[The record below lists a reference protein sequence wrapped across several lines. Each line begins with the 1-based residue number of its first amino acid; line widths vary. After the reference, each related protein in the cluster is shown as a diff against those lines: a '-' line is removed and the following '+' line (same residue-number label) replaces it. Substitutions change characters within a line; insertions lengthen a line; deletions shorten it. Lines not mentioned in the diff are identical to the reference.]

1 MAEVNFQALLEFNE
15 QKNIIENKAIN
26 RLFNYVRYGITPKIN
41 SSTYS
46 EIYSTIYDFVD
57 RQLGKEILK
66 YHNEKIKQIVIECYE
81 NIKNL
86 SGIEFID
93 SFILYNNRIAFIIYT
108 MSRLFTYTS
117 TNYLKTEEDRQKN
130 LIYNE
135 DDISEFSMYI
145 YKKYFFDKL
154 QIKLF
159 IILNEILIREER
171 DDNMEYRSKIKSIM
185 NIINYMDIIKPKIMR
200 NKENLFIWK
209 ETSKNENNPLTY
221 QKKWFEYFKE
231 ETIKY
236 VKNKAENDIKKYS
249 VSEYIKNIL
258 KYINEEYERQACY
271 INNIFH
277 NEINNINNEYL
288 IENNIKKIIE
298 QDTGVN
304 FMLKNNKKEELY
316 EVFEL
321 FNLYPH
327 YLDLLKTSFK
337 DFIKE
342 RGNELINDKEL
353 LKDQKKF
360 IQELINL
367 KKEMDVFVIECFEN
381 NKDFQNA
388 ENEEFRSLMK
398 DISPENLKDNDDFC
412 VEIGLKIES

>member
-1 MAEVNFQALLEFNE
+1 MAEGIYQTLLKFNE
-15 QKNIIENKAIN
+15 QKKIMENKAIN
-26 RLFNYVRYGITPKIN
+26 RLFNYVRYGITPKI
-41 SSTYS
+41 STSTYS
-46 EIYSTIYDFVD
+46 EIYNIIYDFVD
-57 RQLGKEILK
+57 RQLGKEIVK
-66 YHNEKIKQIVIECYE
+66 YHNEKIEQIVIECYE

-93 SFILYNNRIAFIIYT
+93 SFILYNNRISFIIYT
-108 MSRLFTYTS
+108 MSRLFMYIS
-117 TNYLKTEEDRQKN
+117 TDHLKSVEDKKCNRK
-130 LIYNE
+130 YNE

-171 DDNMEYRSKIKSIM
+171 DDNMEYRPKIKSIM

-209 ETSKNENNPLTY
+209 ETSWLYNPLTY
-221 QKKWFEYFKE
+221 QKKWFEYFRE

-277 NEINNINNEYL
+277 NEINTINNIYL

-321 FNLYPH
+321 FNLYPR
-327 YLDLLKTSFK
+327 YLDLL
-337 DFIKE
+337 
-342 RGNELINDKEL
+342 
-353 LKDQKKF
+353 
-360 IQELINL
+360 
-367 KKEMDVFVIECFEN
+367 
-381 NKDFQNA
+381 
-388 ENEEFRSLMK
+388 
-398 DISPENLKDNDDFC
+398 
-412 VEIGLKIES
+412 

>member
-1 MAEVNFQALLEFNE
+1 MAEGIYQTLLEFNE
-15 QKNIIENKAIN
+15 QKKIMENKAIN

-117 TNYLKTEEDRQKN
+117 TNYLKSVEDRKN
-130 LIYNE
+130 NGIYSE
-135 DDISEFSMYI
+135 DDISEFSMNI

-171 DDNMEYRSKIKSIM
+171 DDNMEYRPKIKSIM

-200 NKENLFIWK
+200 SKENLFIWK
-209 ETSKNENNPLTY
+209 ETSWLYNPLTY
-221 QKKWFEYFKE
+221 QKKWFEYFK
-231 ETIKY
+231 
-236 VKNKAENDIKKYS
+236 KK
-249 VSEYIKNIL
+249 
-258 KYINEEYERQACY
+258 Q
-271 INNIFH
+271 
-277 NEINNINNEYL
+277 
-288 IENNIKKIIE
+288 
-298 QDTGVN
+298 
-304 FMLKNNKKEELY
+304 
-316 EVFEL
+316 
-321 FNLYPH
+321 
-327 YLDLLKTSFK
+327 
-337 DFIKE
+337 
-342 RGNELINDKEL
+342 
-353 LKDQKKF
+353 
-360 IQELINL
+360 
-367 KKEMDVFVIECFEN
+367 
-381 NKDFQNA
+381 
-388 ENEEFRSLMK
+388 
-398 DISPENLKDNDDFC
+398 
-412 VEIGLKIES
+412 